1 MVYGVNIH
9 STGTKT
15 AAGKLKCSKLISITN
30 ICYQLVLILHPQV
43 FVMAKIRQRKNSTRK
58 ETIIETAARLFR
70 ERGFSATSMRDLA
83 EQVGVEAASL
93 YNHISSKAEIL
104 QELCFKVANKFMS
117 HIDKVDAADMRAIKK
132 IEAVLR
138 FHIQQMVHHYEEVYV
153 SDREWKHLTDPYL
166 SNIQTQRRVYRQRI
180 ASIIEEGIKKNEI
193 KKIDAPTAVLIM
205 LHAVSGIE
213 SWHRSKQKITG
224 EVLEENMIA
233 ILIGGLQNK

>member
-1 MVYGVNIH
+1 
-9 STGTKT
+9 
-15 AAGKLKCSKLISITN
+15 
-30 ICYQLVLILHPQV
+30 
-43 FVMAKIRQRKNSTRK
+43 MAKIRQRKNSTRK

-104 QELCFKVANKFMS
+104 QELCFKVANKFMT
-117 HIDKVDAADMRAIKK
+117 HIDSVEATDASAIKK
-132 IEAVLR
+132 IEAILR
-138 FHIQQMVHHYEEVYV
+138 FHIQQMIHHYEEVYV

-166 SNIQTQRRVYRQRI
+166 SNMQTQRKAYRQRI
-180 ASIIEEGIKKNEI
+180 ASIIEEGIRKNEI

-205 LHAVSGIE
+205 LHAISGIE
-213 SWHRSKQKITG
+213 SWHRSKQKISG
-224 EVLEENMIA
+224 EMLEENMVT

>member
-1 MVYGVNIH
+1 
-9 STGTKT
+9 
-15 AAGKLKCSKLISITN
+15 
-30 ICYQLVLILHPQV
+30 
-43 FVMAKIRQRKNSTRK
+43 MANIRQRKNSTRK

-117 HIDKVDAADMRAIKK
+117 DIDKVDAEDISSMKK

-138 FHIQQMVHHYEEVYV
+138 FHIKQI
-153 SDREWKHLTDPYL
+153 HLTDPYL

-180 ASIIEEGIKKNEI
+180 ASIIEEGIRKNEI

-213 SWHRSKQKITG
+213 SWHRSKQKISG
-224 EVLEENMIA
+224 DVLEENMIA

>member
-1 MVYGVNIH
+1 
-9 STGTKT
+9 
-15 AAGKLKCSKLISITN
+15 
-30 ICYQLVLILHPQV
+30 
-43 FVMAKIRQRKNSTRK
+43 MAKIRQRKNSTRK

-70 ERGFSATSMRDLA
+70 ERGFAATSMRDLA

-117 HIDKVDAADMRAIKK
+117 HIDKVDTEDIPAIKK
-132 IEAVLR
+132 IEAILR
-138 FHIQQMVHHYEEVYV
+138 FHIQQMLHHYEEVYV

-180 ASIIEEGIKKNEI
+180 ASIIEDGIRKNEI

-205 LHAVSGIE
+205 LHAVSGLE
-213 SWHRSKQKITG
+213 SWHRSKQKISG
-224 EVLEENMIA
+224 EVLEENMVS

>member
-1 MVYGVNIH
+1 
-9 STGTKT
+9 
-15 AAGKLKCSKLISITN
+15 
-30 ICYQLVLILHPQV
+30 
-43 FVMAKIRQRKNSTRK
+43 MAKIRQRKNSTRK

-117 HIDKVDAADMRAIKK
+117 HIDKVDAEDISSIKK

-180 ASIIEEGIKKNEI
+180 ASIIEEGIRKNEI

-213 SWHRSKQKITG
+213 SWHRSKQKISG

>member
-1 MVYGVNIH
+1 
-9 STGTKT
+9 
-15 AAGKLKCSKLISITN
+15 
-30 ICYQLVLILHPQV
+30 
-43 FVMAKIRQRKNSTRK
+43 MAKIRQRKNSTRK

-117 HIDKVDAADMRAIKK
+117 HIDKVDAAEMSSIKK

-224 EVLEENMIA
+224 EMLEENMIA